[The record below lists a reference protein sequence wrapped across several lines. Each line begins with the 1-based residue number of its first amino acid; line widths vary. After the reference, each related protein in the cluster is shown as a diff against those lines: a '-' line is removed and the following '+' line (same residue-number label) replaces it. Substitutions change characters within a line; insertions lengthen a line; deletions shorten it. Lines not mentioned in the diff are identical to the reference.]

1 LPAVPPWAL
10 IAIAV
15 VAGLLILTCC
25 FCICKKCCCK
35 KKKNKKEKG
44 KGMKNAMNMKDM
56 KSGNQV
62 TSFWTVWPSPVL
74 GGVGRSL
81 QLSYKPC
88 RGTHSSGG
96 REGWSHQDPGM
107 GQCRHELGAE
117 TAALSS
123 SSRWWPRWD
132 PAQAGLDLPVL
143 HLNQKMLI

>member
-1 LPAVPPWAL
+1 MPPWAL

-62 TSFWTVWPSPVL
+62 MSFWTAWPCPVL
-74 GGVGRSL
+74 GVVGQSL
-81 QLSYKPC
+81 QLSYKLC
-88 RGTHSSGG
+88 WGICSSGSRG
-96 REGWSHQDPGM
+96 GWSQQDPEM
-107 GQCRHELGAE
+107 EQCRREPGAE

-123 SSRWWPRWD
+123 SSAWWSGWD
-132 PAQAGLDLPVL
+132 QAQAALDQLML
-143 HLNQKMLI
+143 HLNQQMLI

>member
-1 LPAVPPWAL
+1 
-10 IAIAV
+10 
-15 VAGLLILTCC
+15 
-25 FCICKKCCCK
+25 
-35 KKKNKKEKG
+35 
-44 KGMKNAMNMKDM
+44 MKNAMNMKDM